1 LAVSKRAWWL
11 GAVGALLI
19 LPPAAIGLAVTVVD
33 PNDYKP
39 QLIAAVQQA
48 TGRTLSLG
56 GALRISRS
64 LWPTIEVSDVKLA
77 NLPGGTRPDMARVE
91 RIEAQLSLPA
101 LLWRRIELIKLT
113 LVGPNI
119 LFEQVGDKPNWVFD
133 TATSPSPNPGAS
145 STPRPHP
152 TLRFRTVHVQNGM
165 VTFHLP
171 ARTKV
176 VGIRTLDF
184 QRLIDGGPLQVASV
198 LVYSDYAPFSLRAS
212 AQPTAGDT
220 DPWTTQLAFAAY
232 DTTASAWGTMNLA
245 GDYDLQVEAQAGA
258 LEKLNAL
265 LPQMRLPA
273 LRQMSVSTHL
283 TNGPVRGDLPV
294 IGKTQLHVGSADLG
308 DRLPG
313 LTLGAVDVA
322 LPQAG
327 ALATI
332 TGSGSFAG
340 QGFSLGGNFGVPEHP
355 DGPVNVPIDLTA
367 QSHPT
372 ANGRTAPGSLAVKGK
387 LALNTGSF
395 DGLDAAVALRTPA
408 LAALRPVVSRT
419 LPALT
424 DVSLDTRLVVP
435 GDIRSLSLSGLK
447 LATHEGDLSGN
458 ATIGLA
464 GTAAL
469 DGHLHA
475 TRLDLDAL
483 LTAFGRTPSTGAA
496 VSGRAVGP
504 MIPNANLPWT
514 VLRGPVIAVTA
525 TVDALSFQQQVWRN
539 LDVALQLKAGRMDVS
554 RLQVALPGGPLTA
567 SLTADAATDAV
578 PVTLSLHAPAIPLA
592 LIAHQ
597 AGLPGRTSGALRVD
611 ADLRAAGRSAHDLAA
626 SLDGS
631 VAATMTD
638 GSLSNAALLELT
650 SAALKALSIQ
660 VPAQGETAIR
670 CLGLIGSFHKG
681 VGRFRTIALDT
692 TYLKLDGIGQID
704 FGAETVALKLR
715 PLAQLAGS
723 SVSVPVLVE
732 GPFHAVQGRLDA
744 SGLDKLGLLIDAWFG
759 GDQPETCSDAGLVPR
774 GGSNENAERQH
785 IPGGSAADGQAR

>member
-1 LAVSKRAWWL
+1 MSKRAWWL

-56 GALRISRS
+56 GPLRISRS
-64 LWPTIEVSDVKLA
+64 LWPTIEVSDLKLA

-133 TATSPSPNPGAS
+133 TATSPSPNPDAS
-145 STPRPHP
+145 SALRPHA

-212 AQPTAGDT
+212 ALPTAGDA

-232 DTTASAWGTMNLA
+232 DTTASAQGTMNLA

-273 LRQMSVSTHL
+273 LHQMSVSTHL

-294 IGKTQLHVGSADLG
+294 IGRTQLHVGSADLG

-313 LTLGAVDVA
+313 LTLSAVDA
-322 LPQAG
+322 TLPQAG

-372 ANGRTAPGSLAVKGK
+372 DNGRTAPGSLAVKGK

-408 LAALRPVVSRT
+408 LAPFRPVVSRA

-424 DVSLDTRLVVP
+424 DVSLDARLVVP
-435 GDIRSLSLSGLK
+435 ADIRSLSLSGLK
-447 LATHEGDLSGN
+447 LVTQEGDLSGD
-458 ATIGLA
+458 ATIGLG

-483 LTAFGRTPSTGAA
+483 LTAFGRTSSAGAA
-496 VSGRAVGP
+496 VSGAVSP
-504 MIPNANLPWT
+504 MISNANLPWT
-514 VLRGPVIAVTA
+514 VLRGPVIAVTV
-525 TVDALSFQQQVWRN
+525 TVDALSFRQQIWRN
-539 LDVALQLKAGRMDVS
+539 LDVALQLKAGRMEA
-554 RLQVALPGGPLTA
+554 RQLQVALPGGPLTA

-626 SLDGS
+626 SLDGP

-650 SAALKALSIQ
+650 SAALQALSIQ

-670 CLGLIGSFHKG
+670 CLGLIGSFHRG

-759 GDQPETCSDAGLVPR
+759 GDQPETCSDAGLVPKGR
-774 GGSNENAERQH
+774 SNENAERQH
-785 IPGGSAADGQAR
+785 IPGGSATDGQAR